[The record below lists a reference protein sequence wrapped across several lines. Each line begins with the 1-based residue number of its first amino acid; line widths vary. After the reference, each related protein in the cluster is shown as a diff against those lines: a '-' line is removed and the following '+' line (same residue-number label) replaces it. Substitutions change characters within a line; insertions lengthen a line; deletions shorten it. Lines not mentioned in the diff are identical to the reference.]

1 MRSMDSKTLGLL
13 VGLGLACLAWVSVR
27 ANDQWQER
35 FKVVFTPTI
44 CQRTCLKG
52 QCQDSCQLGNT
63 TTLISENG
71 HIADTLTGSGFRV
84 VVCPLPCMNG
94 GQCSSRNRC
103 HCPSN
108 FTGKFCQIAVSGQGQ
123 PHQPQAGEQLPDKA
137 SEAYKH
143 SVFTLQ
149 LTPDSQGPG
158 DHSPGKYS
166 YRIVSSRGPQHR
178 PEAQPQPVIN
188 LHVKHP
194 AEAMVQIHGVSSLGS
209 YLGEQKNLLHQP
221 ILVHHQPVQKVNH
234 YPPRTLPTSQKKLGR
249 CFQETL
255 PKMCSKP
262 LPGLTKEEDCCGSVG
277 ASWGFSNC
285 NKCRHQ
291 HHLADPKTG
300 ISSGVECP
308 QGYKRLNS
316 THCQDINECLIQ
328 GVCQNAECLNT
339 QGSFRCACKPG
350 FVMGPSRTHCIVMEK
365 PAEKGPCYLLVNADE
380 GCTYPLRGEL
390 TKQLCC
396 CTVGKAW
403 GSSCDPC
410 PNPGAAEFQETCP
423 AGMGYHF
430 SSSHQKISIPPGS
443 NILLRI
449 DPDGKARIVQVPV
462 TMPPVATPEAD
473 PKDNVEASTV
483 AMLPTFSLREEAFSA
498 SFIPFAS
505 RFPVELETRPT
516 TPAIKVP
523 APPQPMEFG
532 PSQVIEMDTCKV
544 DQGICGHG
552 VCVYDPS
559 GYTCVCHTGY
569 QLHAHIKHCVDV
581 NECEDNPC
589 GARKGECINYVGTY
603 SCRCYRGYQL
613 QELPEGSICVD
624 VNECADGRLCT
635 NGRCLNTEGS
645 FYCHCQSGYRP
656 VSHQTACEDINE
668 CNNPNTCPR
677 GKCKN
682 KPGTY
687 ECVPCPEGYRS
698 QAGECYD
705 VDECLDRSFCLNGK
719 CVNTKGSYSCT
730 CSKGFKP
737 APDGKSCQDINE
749 CSDGQLCANGR
760 CLNTEGS
767 FQCRCRP
774 GYRLSNHQTSCEDI
788 NECLEVAG
796 VCNNGEC
803 VNMPG
808 SYTCQCHL
816 GFQLFDDTRC
826 KDIDECALNR
836 SLCMPNGACQNT
848 EGSFSCVCDTG
859 FILSLDTY
867 TCEEPE
873 RPEDKKECYL
883 SLDDTIFCDSVLATN
898 ITKEECCCSLG
909 AGWGD
914 HCEIYPCP
922 VHSTAEFQSLCP
934 DGEGFL
940 VTDDNLFGVG
950 LPSYRD
956 IDECTLF
963 GQEICKEG
971 FCMNTQPGFECYCKQ
986 GFYYDG
992 ALFQCLDVDEC
1003 QDVQSCPNGR
1013 CINTKGSFT
1022 CHCPPPMTFD
1032 KVKRRCVQPVV
1043 LIDRADT
1050 DRDLCWK
1057 HVSKDY
1063 TCSQPLYQTTF
1074 SECCCQHGQAWG
1086 MDCRMCPM
1094 RMSASFSHLCNIT
1107 RWVPNVR
1114 PGRGVDP
1121 RQNEQMDVSQ
1131 SSDDNSSDDDSEEC
1145 SCRHGRCVRGRNR
1158 CECYKGFQLDSSG
1171 KCRDINECRELHRKR
1186 FLCKNARC
1194 INTIGSYRCTCY
1206 QGFVPTRRHNIC
1218 IRRKMS

>member
-1 MRSMDSKTLGLL
+1 MQH
-13 VGLGLACLAWVSVR
+13 V
-27 ANDQWQER
+27 N
-35 FKVVFTPTI
+35 
-44 CQRTCLKG
+44 
-52 QCQDSCQLGNT
+52 
-63 TTLISENG
+63 
-71 HIADTLTGSGFRV
+71 
-84 VVCPLPCMNG
+84 
-94 GQCSSRNRC
+94 
-103 HCPSN
+103 
-108 FTGKFCQIAVSGQGQ
+108 
-123 PHQPQAGEQLPDKA
+123 
-137 SEAYKH
+137 AY
-143 SVFTLQ
+143 
-149 LTPDSQGPG
+149 
-158 DHSPGKYS
+158 
-166 YRIVSSRGPQHR
+166 
-178 PEAQPQPVIN
+178 
-188 LHVKHP
+188 
-194 AEAMVQIHGVSSLGS
+194 
-209 YLGEQKNLLHQP
+209 
-221 ILVHHQPVQKVNH
+221 
-234 YPPRTLPTSQKKLGR
+234 
-249 CFQETL
+249 
-255 PKMCSKP
+255 
-262 LPGLTKEEDCCGSVG
+262 
-277 ASWGFSNC
+277 
-285 NKCRHQ
+285 
-291 HHLADPKTG
+291 
-300 ISSGVECP
+300 
-308 QGYKRLNS
+308 
-316 THCQDINECLIQ
+316 INECLIQ

-365 PAEKGPCYLLVNADE
+365 PAEKGPCYLLVNSDE

-403 GSSCDPC
+403 GSNCDPC

-449 DPDGKARIVQVPV
+449 DPDGKARIVQLPV
-462 TMPPVATPEAD
+462 TMPPPVTPEAD
-473 PKDNVEASTV
+473 PRNNVEASTV
-483 AMLPTFSLREEAFSA
+483 AMLPTFSLREEVFSA

-516 TPAIKVP
+516 APAVKVLP
-523 APPQPMEFG
+523 SDQPMEFG
-532 PSQVIEMDTCKV
+532 PSQVIGRVPERWLCPEWGLLAEVGPERGLLAEVGPERGLLAEVPRQCKV
-544 DQGICGHG
+544 A
-552 VCVYDPS
+552 VLSRP
-559 GYTCVCHTGY
+559 
-569 QLHAHIKHCVDV
+569 DV
-581 NECEDNPC
+581 NECEENPC

-603 SCRCYRGYQL
+603 SCLCYRGYQL
-613 QELPEGSICVD
+613 QELPEGSTCVD
-624 VNECADGRLCT
+624 VNECADSRLCA
-635 NGRCLNTEGS
+635 NGQCLNTEGS
-645 FYCHCQSGYRP
+645 FYCRCQPGYRP

-668 CNNPNTCPR
+668 CNNLNTCPR

-687 ECVPCPEGYRS
+687 ECVPCPEGFRS
-698 QAGECYD
+698 QTGECYD
-705 VDECLDRSFCLNGK
+705 VDECMDRSFCLNGK
-719 CVNTKGSYSCT
+719 CINTKGSYSCT

-788 NECLEVAG
+788 
-796 VCNNGEC
+796 
-803 VNMPG
+803 
-808 SYTCQCHL
+808 
-816 GFQLFDDTRC
+816 
-826 KDIDECALNR
+826 DECALNR
-836 SLCMPNGACQNT
+836 SLCMPNGACENT

-909 AGWGD
+909 AGWGN

-950 LPSYRD
+950 IPSYRD

-992 ALFQCLDVDEC
+992 SLFQCLDVDEC

-1013 CINTKGSFT
+1013 CINTEGSFT

-1043 LIDRADT
+1043 LI
-1050 DRDLCWK
+1050 
-1057 HVSKDY
+1057 
-1063 TCSQPLYQTTF
+1063 
-1074 SECCCQHGQAWG
+1074 G
-1086 MDCRMCPM
+1086 
-1094 RMSASFSHLCNIT
+1094 SFSHLCNIT

-1114 PGRGVDP
+1114 PGRGVDQ

-1131 SSDDNSSDDDSEEC
+1131 SSNDNSSDDDSDEC

-1171 KCRDINECRELHRKR
+1171 KCRDINECREIHRKR
-1186 FLCKNARC
+1186 FPCKNARC
-1194 INTIGSYRCTCY
+1194 INTNGSYRCTCY